1 MIPFPFDE
9 EDKYLFSFTLG
20 GYEFSLYWYA
30 LAYILGIIA
39 CWRLAAIALKKN
51 ELWQKNTPPLNPV
64 KLEDLMS
71 FSVLGIIFGGRLGF
85 VIFYNPEY
93 YLQNPLEVLFIWQ
106 GGMSFHGG
114 LIGVATASFLFF
126 RKNSVPLRSGA
137 DLLALGTPIGLGLGR
152 LANFINDELWGR
164 VTDVPWG
171 VIVNSPQSRTVCQ
184 EIVDHCI
191 RHPSQIYEAIL
202 EGLIL
207 FILMM
212 YLAFKRNAFKRP
224 GFLASI
230 FFMGYGLSRCFVELF
245 RQPDQ
250 QFQSVNNPMG
260 FFIQFGE
267 MGLTMGQVLSLP
279 MIVIGI
285 ILFVTSTR
293 NKLV

>member
-1 MIPFPFDE
+1 MIPFPE
-9 EDKYLFSFTLG
+9 NIKPEVFSVSLGDFT
-20 GYEFSLYWYA
+20 FTLYWYA

-267 MGLTMGQVLSLP
+267 VGLTMGQVLSLP

>member
-1 MIPFPFDE
+1 MIPFPE
-9 EDKYLFSFTLG
+9 NIKPEVFSVSLGDFT
-20 GYEFSLYWYA
+20 FTLYWYA

>member
-1 MIPFPFDE
+1 MIPFPE
-9 EDKYLFSFTLG
+9 NIKPEVFSVSLGDFT
-20 GYEFSLYWYA
+20 FTLYWYA
-30 LAYILGIIA
+30 LAYIFGIIA
-39 CWRLAAIALKKN
+39 CWQLAAIALKKN

>member
-1 MIPFPFDE
+1 MIPFPE
-9 EDKYLFSFTLG
+9 NIKPEVFSVSLGDFT
-20 GYEFSLYWYA
+20 FTLYWYA
-30 LAYILGIIA
+30 LAYIFGIIA
-39 CWRLAAIALKKN
+39 CWQLAAIALKKN
-51 ELWQKNTPPLNPV
+51 ELWQKNTPPLNPL

-285 ILFVTSTR
+285 ILFATSTR

>member
-1 MIPFPFDE
+1 MIPFPE
-9 EDKYLFSFTLG
+9 NIKPEVFSVSLGDFT
-20 GYEFSLYWYA
+20 FTLYWYA
-30 LAYILGIIA
+30 LAYIFGIIA
-39 CWRLAAIALKKN
+39 CWQLAAIALKKN
-51 ELWQKNTPPLNPV
+51 ELWQKNTPPLNPL

-126 RKNSVPLRSGA
+126 RKNSVPLLSGA

>member
-1 MIPFPFDE
+1 MIPFPE
-9 EDKYLFSFTLG
+9 NIKPEVFSVSLGDFT
-20 GYEFSLYWYA
+20 FTLYWYA
-30 LAYILGIIA
+30 LAYIFGIIA
-39 CWRLAAIALKKN
+39 CWQLAAIALKKN

-212 YLAFKRNAFKRP
+212 YLAFKKNAFKRP

-279 MIVIGI
+279 MIVLGI
-285 ILFVTSTR
+285 ILFLTSNR
-293 NKLV
+293 NRLV

>member
-1 MIPFPFDE
+1 MIPFPE
-9 EDKYLFSFTLG
+9 NIKPEVFSVSLGDFT
-20 GYEFSLYWYA
+20 FTLYWYA
-30 LAYILGIIA
+30 LAYIFGIIA
-39 CWRLAAIALKKN
+39 CWQLAAIALKRN

-93 YLQNPLEVLFIWQ
+93 YLQNPLEILFIWQ

-212 YLAFKRNAFKRP
+212 YLAFRRNAFKRP

-230 FFMGYGLSRCFVELF
+230 FFIGYGLSRCLVELF

-267 MGLTMGQVLSLP
+267 TGLTMGQVLSLP
-279 MIVIGI
+279 MIVLGI
-285 ILFVTSTR
+285 ILLLTSNR
-293 NKLV
+293 NRLV

>member
-1 MIPFPFDE
+1 MIPFPE
-9 EDKYLFSFTLG
+9 NIKPEVFSVSLGDFT
-20 GYEFSLYWYA
+20 FTLYWYA
-30 LAYILGIIA
+30 LAYIFGIIA
-39 CWRLAAIALKKN
+39 CWQLAAIALKKN
-51 ELWQKNTPPLNPV
+51 ELWQKNTPPLNPI

>member
-1 MIPFPFDE
+1 MIPFPE
-9 EDKYLFSFTLG
+9 NIKPEVFSVSLGDFT
-20 GYEFSLYWYA
+20 FTLYWYA

-51 ELWQKNTPPLNPV
+51 ELWQKNTPPLNPL

>member
-1 MIPFPFDE
+1 MIPFPE
-9 EDKYLFSFTLG
+9 NIKPEIFSVSLGDFT
-20 GYEFSLYWYA
+20 FTLYWYA
-30 LAYILGIIA
+30 LAYVFGIIA
-39 CWRLAAIALKKN
+39 CWQLAAVALKKN
-51 ELWQKNTPPLNPV
+51 ELWQKNTPPLSPV

-212 YLAFKRNAFKRP
+212 YLAFRRNAFKRP

-230 FFMGYGLSRCFVELF
+230 FFIGYGLSRCFVELF

-267 MGLTMGQVLSLP
+267 TGLTMGQVLSLP
-279 MIVIGI
+279 MIVLGI
-285 ILFVTSTR
+285 ILFVTSNR
-293 NKLV
+293 NRLL

>member
-1 MIPFPFDE
+1 MIPFPEGIRPDIFTIS
-9 EDKYLFSFTLG
+9 LGSFT
-20 GYEFSLYWYA
+20 FTLYWYA
-30 LAYILGIIA
+30 VAYILGIVA
-39 CWRLAAIALKKN
+39 CWRLAASALKQN
-51 ELWQKNTPPLNPV
+51 ELWQKNTPPLNPI

-71 FSVLGIIFGGRLGF
+71 YCVLGIIIGGRLGF

-93 YLQNPLEVLFIWQ
+93 YLKNLLEVFYVWQ

-114 LIGVATASFLFF
+114 LIGVATASCLFF

-152 LANFINDELWGR
+152 VANFVNDELWGR

-171 VIVNSPQSRTVCQ
+171 VIVASPHSRSVCE
-184 EIVDHCI
+184 EIIGPCI
-191 RHPSQIYEAIL
+191 RHPSQIYEALL

-212 YLAFKRNAFKRP
+212 YFAFRKNGFKKP
-224 GFLASI
+224 GFLAGI
-230 FFMGYGLSRCFVELF
+230 FLTGYGLSRCFVELF

-250 QFQSVNNPMG
+250 QFQSVKNPMG
-260 FFIQFGE
+260 FFIQLGE
-267 MGLTMGQVLSLP
+267 TGITMGQALSLP

-285 ILFVTSTR
+285 ILFVTSKR
-293 NKLV
+293 SDPA

>member
-1 MIPFPFDE
+1 MIPFPE
-9 EDKYLFSFTLG
+9 NIKPEVFSVSLGDFT
-20 GYEFSLYWYA
+20 FTLYWYA
-30 LAYILGIIA
+30 LAYIFGIIA
-39 CWRLAAIALKKN
+39 CWQLAAIALKKN

-212 YLAFKRNAFKRP
+212 YLAFKKNAFKRP

-279 MIVIGI
+279 MVVIGI

>member
-1 MIPFPFDE
+1 MIPFPE
-9 EDKYLFSFTLG
+9 NIKPEVFSVSLGDFT
-20 GYEFSLYWYA
+20 FTLYWYA

-212 YLAFKRNAFKRP
+212 YLAFKRHAFKRP
-224 GFLASI
+224 GFLTSI

-293 NKLV
+293 NNLV

>member
-1 MIPFPFDE
+1 MIPFPE
-9 EDKYLFSFTLG
+9 NIKPEVFSVSLGDFT
-20 GYEFSLYWYA
+20 FTLYWYA
-30 LAYILGIIA
+30 LAYIFGIIA
-39 CWRLAAIALKKN
+39 CWQLAAIALKKN
-51 ELWQKNTPPLNPV
+51 ELWQKNTPPLNPL

-224 GFLASI
+224 GYLASI

>member
-1 MIPFPFDE
+1 MIPFPE
-9 EDKYLFSFTLG
+9 NIKPEVFSVSLGDFT
-20 GYEFSLYWYA
+20 FTLYWYA
-30 LAYILGIIA
+30 LAYIFGIIA
-39 CWRLAAIALKKN
+39 CWQLAAIALKKN
-51 ELWQKNTPPLNPV
+51 ELWQKNTPPLNPL

-93 YLQNPLEVLFIWQ
+93 YRQNPLEVLFIWQ

>member
-1 MIPFPFDE
+1 MIPFPE
-9 EDKYLFSFTLG
+9 NIKPEVFSVSLGDFT
-20 GYEFSLYWYA
+20 FTLYWYA

-39 CWRLAAIALKKN
+39 CWRFAAIALKKN

-93 YLQNPLEVLFIWQ
+93 YLQNPLEALFIWQ

-171 VIVNSPQSRTVCQ
+171 VIVSSPQSKAVCQ

>member
-1 MIPFPFDE
+1 MIPFPE
-9 EDKYLFSFTLG
+9 NIKPEVFSVSLGDFT
-20 GYEFSLYWYA
+20 FTLYWYA

-126 RKNSVPLRSGA
+126 RKNSLPLQSGA

-279 MIVIGI
+279 MIIIGI

>member
-1 MIPFPFDE
+1 MIPFPE
-9 EDKYLFSFTLG
+9 NIKPEVFSVSLGDFT
-20 GYEFSLYWYA
+20 FTLYWYA
-30 LAYILGIIA
+30 LAYIFGIIA
-39 CWRLAAIALKKN
+39 CWQLAAVALKRN

-93 YLQNPLEVLFIWQ
+93 YLQNPLEILFIWQ

-212 YLAFKRNAFKRP
+212 YLAFRRNAFKRP

-230 FFMGYGLSRCFVELF
+230 FFIGYGLSRCLVELF

-260 FFIQFGE
+260 FFLQFGE
-267 MGLTMGQVLSLP
+267 TGLTMGQVLSLP
-279 MIVIGI
+279 MIVLGI
-285 ILFVTSTR
+285 ILLLTSNR
-293 NKLV
+293 NRLV

>member
-1 MIPFPFDE
+1 MIPFPE
-9 EDKYLFSFTLG
+9 NIKPEVFSVSLGDFT
-20 GYEFSLYWYA
+20 FTLYWYA

-285 ILFVTSTR
+285 ILFATSTR

>member
-1 MIPFPFDE
+1 MIPFPE
-9 EDKYLFSFTLG
+9 NIKPEVFSVSLGDFT
-20 GYEFSLYWYA
+20 FTLYWYA

-39 CWRLAAIALKKN
+39 CWRFAAIALKKN

-171 VIVNSPQSRTVCQ
+171 VIVSSPQSKTVCQ

-279 MIVIGI
+279 MIVIGV

>member
-1 MIPFPFDE
+1 MIPFPEGIKPDIFTIS
-9 EDKYLFSFTLG
+9 LGSFT
-20 GYEFSLYWYA
+20 FTLYWYA
-30 LAYILGIIA
+30 VAYILGIVA
-39 CWRLAAIALKKN
+39 CWRLAASALKKN
-51 ELWQKNTPPLNPV
+51 ELWQKNTPPLNPI

-71 FSVLGIIFGGRLGF
+71 YCVLGIIIGGRLGF

-93 YLQNPLEVLFIWQ
+93 YLKNLLEVFYVWQ

-114 LIGVATASFLFF
+114 LIGVATASCLFF

-152 LANFINDELWGR
+152 VANFVNDELWGR

-171 VIVNSPQSRTVCQ
+171 VIVTSPHSRSVCE
-184 EIVDHCI
+184 EIIGPCI
-191 RHPSQIYEAIL
+191 RHPSQIYEALL

-212 YLAFKRNAFKRP
+212 YFAFRKNALTRP
-224 GFLASI
+224 GFLTGL
-230 FFMGYGLSRCFVELF
+230 FLTGYGLSRCFVELF

-250 QFQSVNNPMG
+250 QFQSVKNPMG
-260 FFIQFGE
+260 FFIQLGE
-267 MGLTMGQVLSLP
+267 TGITMGQALSLP

-285 ILFVTSTR
+285 ILFVTSKR
-293 NKLV
+293 SDPA

>member
-1 MIPFPFDE
+1 MIPFPEGIRPDIFTIS
-9 EDKYLFSFTLG
+9 LGSFT
-20 GYEFSLYWYA
+20 FTLYWYA
-30 LAYILGIIA
+30 VAYILGIVA
-39 CWRLAAIALKKN
+39 CWRLAAYALKTN
-51 ELWQKNTPPLNPV
+51 ELWQKNTPPLNPI

-71 FSVLGIIFGGRLGF
+71 YCVLGIIIGGRLGF

-93 YLQNPLEVLFIWQ
+93 YLKNLLEVFYVWQ

-114 LIGVATASFLFF
+114 LIGVATASCLFF

-152 LANFINDELWGR
+152 VANFVNDELWGR

-171 VIVNSPQSRTVCQ
+171 VIVTSPHSRSVCE
-184 EIVDHCI
+184 EIIGPCI
-191 RHPSQIYEAIL
+191 RHPSQIYEALL

-212 YLAFKRNAFKRP
+212 YFAFRKNGFKKP
-224 GFLASI
+224 GFLAGI
-230 FFMGYGLSRCFVELF
+230 FLTGYGLSRCFVELF

-250 QFQSVNNPMG
+250 QFQSVKNPMG
-260 FFIQFGE
+260 FFIQLGE
-267 MGLTMGQVLSLP
+267 TGITMGQALSLP

-285 ILFVTSTR
+285 ILFVTSKR
-293 NKLV
+293 SDPA

>member
-1 MIPFPFDE
+1 MIPFPEGIRPDIFTIS
-9 EDKYLFSFTLG
+9 LGSFTIT
-20 GYEFSLYWYA
+20 LYWYA
-30 LAYILGIIA
+30 VAYILGIVA
-39 CWRLAAIALKKN
+39 CWRLAASALKQN
-51 ELWQKNTPPLNPV
+51 ELWQKNTPPLNPI

-71 FSVLGIIFGGRLGF
+71 YCVLGIIIGGRLGF

-93 YLQNPLEVLFIWQ
+93 YLKNLLEVFYVWQ

-114 LIGVATASFLFF
+114 LIGVATASCLFF

-152 LANFINDELWGR
+152 VANFVNDELWGR

-171 VIVNSPQSRTVCQ
+171 VIVSSPHSRSVCE
-184 EIVDHCI
+184 EIIGPCI
-191 RHPSQIYEAIL
+191 RHPSQIYEALL

-212 YLAFKRNAFKRP
+212 YFAFRKNGFKKP
-224 GFLASI
+224 GFLAGI
-230 FFMGYGLSRCFVELF
+230 FLTGYGLSRCFVELF

-250 QFQSVNNPMG
+250 QFQSVKNPMG
-260 FFIQFGE
+260 FFIQLGE
-267 MGLTMGQVLSLP
+267 TGITMGQALSLP

-285 ILFVTSTR
+285 ILFVTSKR
-293 NKLV
+293 SDPA

>member
-1 MIPFPFDE
+1 MIPFPE
-9 EDKYLFSFTLG
+9 NIKPEVFSVSLGDFT
-20 GYEFSLYWYA
+20 FTLYWYA
-30 LAYILGIIA
+30 LAYIFGIIA
-39 CWRLAAIALKKN
+39 CWQLAAIALKRN

-85 VIFYNPEY
+85 VILYNPEY
-93 YLQNPLEVLFIWQ
+93 YLQNPLEILFIWQ

-212 YLAFKRNAFKRP
+212 YLAFRRNAFKRP

-230 FFMGYGLSRCFVELF
+230 FFIGYGLSRCFVELF

-267 MGLTMGQVLSLP
+267 TGLTMGQVLSLP
-279 MIVIGI
+279 MIVLGI
-285 ILFVTSTR
+285 ILLLTSNR
-293 NKLV
+293 NRLV

>member
-1 MIPFPFDE
+1 MIPFPE
-9 EDKYLFSFTLG
+9 NIKPEVFSVSLGDFT
-20 GYEFSLYWYA
+20 FTLYWYA

-51 ELWQKNTPPLNPV
+51 ELWLKNTPPLNPV

-71 FSVLGIIFGGRLGF
+71 FSVLGIMFGGRLGF

>member
-1 MIPFPFDE
+1 MIPFPE
-9 EDKYLFSFTLG
+9 NIKPEVFSVSLGDFT
-20 GYEFSLYWYA
+20 FTLYWYA
-30 LAYILGIIA
+30 LAYIFGIIA
-39 CWRLAAIALKKN
+39 CWQLAAIALKKN
-51 ELWQKNTPPLNPV
+51 ELWQKNTPPLNPL

-126 RKNSVPLRSGA
+126 RKNSVPLLSGA

-267 MGLTMGQVLSLP
+267 VGLTMGQVLSLP

>member
-1 MIPFPFDE
+1 MIPFPE
-9 EDKYLFSFTLG
+9 NIKPEVFSVSLGDFT
-20 GYEFSLYWYA
+20 FTLYWYA
-30 LAYILGIIA
+30 LAYIFGIIA
-39 CWRLAAIALKKN
+39 CWQLAAVALKRN

-93 YLQNPLEVLFIWQ
+93 YLQNPLEILFIWQ

-212 YLAFKRNAFKRP
+212 YLAFRRNAFKRP

-230 FFMGYGLSRCFVELF
+230 FFIGYGLSRCLVELF

-267 MGLTMGQVLSLP
+267 TGLTMGQVLSLP
-279 MIVIGI
+279 MIVLGI
-285 ILFVTSTR
+285 ILFLTSNR
-293 NKLV
+293 NRLV

>member
-1 MIPFPFDE
+1 MIPFPE
-9 EDKYLFSFTLG
+9 NIKPEVFSVSLGDFT
-20 GYEFSLYWYA
+20 FTLYWYA

-51 ELWQKNTPPLNPV
+51 ELWQKNTPPLNPI

>member
-1 MIPFPFDE
+1 MIPFPE
-9 EDKYLFSFTLG
+9 NIKPEVFSVSLGDFT
-20 GYEFSLYWYA
+20 FTLYWYA
-30 LAYILGIIA
+30 LAYIFGIIA
-39 CWRLAAIALKKN
+39 CWQLAAIALKKN

-171 VIVNSPQSRTVCQ
+171 VIVSSPQSKTVCQ

>member
-1 MIPFPFDE
+1 MIPFPE
-9 EDKYLFSFTLG
+9 NIKPEVFSVSLGDFT
-20 GYEFSLYWYA
+20 FTLYWYA

-93 YLQNPLEVLFIWQ
+93 YLQNPLEIIFIWQ

-126 RKNSVPLRSGA
+126 RKNSVPLLSGA

>member
-1 MIPFPFDE
+1 MIPFPE
-9 EDKYLFSFTLG
+9 NIKPEVFSVSLGDFT
-20 GYEFSLYWYA
+20 FTLYWYA
-30 LAYILGIIA
+30 LAYI
-39 CWRLAAIALKKN
+39 
-51 ELWQKNTPPLNPV
+51 
-64 KLEDLMS
+64 
-71 FSVLGIIFGGRLGF
+71 LGIIFGGRLGF

>member
-1 MIPFPFDE
+1 MIPFPE
-9 EDKYLFSFTLG
+9 NIKPEVFSVSLGDFT
-20 GYEFSLYWYA
+20 FTLYWYA

-285 ILFVTSTR
+285 ISFATSTR

>member
-1 MIPFPFDE
+1 MIPFPE
-9 EDKYLFSFTLG
+9 NIKPEVFSVSLGDFT
-20 GYEFSLYWYA
+20 FTLYWYA

-64 KLEDLMS
+64 KLEDLMA

-285 ILFVTSTR
+285 ILFATSTR

>member
-1 MIPFPFDE
+1 MIPFPE
-9 EDKYLFSFTLG
+9 NIKPEVFSVSLGDFT
-20 GYEFSLYWYA
+20 FTLYWYA

-114 LIGVATASFLFF
+114 LIGVATAGFLFF

>member
-1 MIPFPFDE
+1 MIPFPE
-9 EDKYLFSFTLG
+9 NIKPEVFSVSLGDFT
-20 GYEFSLYWYA
+20 FTLYWYA
-30 LAYILGIIA
+30 LAYIFGIIA

-212 YLAFKRNAFKRP
+212 YLAFKKNAFKRP

-230 FFMGYGLSRCFVELF
+230 FFIGYGLSRCFVELF

-267 MGLTMGQVLSLP
+267 TGLTMGQVLSLP
-279 MIVIGI
+279 MIVLGI
-285 ILFVTSTR
+285 ILFLTSNR
-293 NKLV
+293 NRLV

>member
-1 MIPFPFDE
+1 MIPFPE
-9 EDKYLFSFTLG
+9 NIKPEVFSVSLGDFT
-20 GYEFSLYWYA
+20 FTLYWYA

-51 ELWQKNTPPLNPV
+51 ELWQKNTPPLNPL

-207 FILMM
+207 FILMI